1 MDIPE
6 QASFED
12 GLFPFTCTRPAT
24 DIRMG
29 ILTLGEKW
37 ERLLPGGKPPGL
49 PDNIVPDTTLAAR
62 IREELAAAGPENAGA
77 EGPASPG
84 DNASAKDLVLPAGL
98 LSDQRLP
105 VNAGPAA
112 GNLSTAAITR
122 ILAHAQRLT
131 YPWHIFQL
139 NDLALRS
146 DFELLTKGRRSA
158 PIPSTIQ
165 AISPESIFI
174 EEGAN
179 LHHSILNAST
189 GPIYIGRHT
198 EIMEGSTIRGPFALC
213 EGAVVKMGSRIYGA
227 TTIGPYCT
235 VGGEIKNSVLFGY
248 SNKGH
253 DGYLGDSVIGMW
265 CNLGAGV
272 SNSNLKNNAGE
283 VKVWNPAAGK
293 FIRAG
298 LKCGLLLGD
307 YSRAAINTSF
317 NTGTIVGVCCNVF
330 GEGLTPKYIPHFSW
344 GGFGPGTKEAT
355 KYELE
360 KALRD
365 IGNWKKLKNQSL
377 TDAEI
382 QTLKHIFD
390 KS

>member
-1 MDIPE
+1 MDMPE
-6 QASFED
+6 ETSFED

-24 DIRMG
+24 GIRMG

-37 ERLLPGGKPPGL
+37 EGLLPGGKPPGL
-49 PDNIVPDTTLAAR
+49 PDNIVPDAALAAR
-62 IREELAAAGPENAGA
+62 ILEEQAAAVSEISGSQPSGQGIA
-77 EGPASPG
+77 PG
-84 DNASAKDLVLPAGL
+84 GL
-98 LSDQRLP
+98 LS
-105 VNAGPAA
+105 A
-112 GNLSTAAITR
+112 AAITR
-122 ILAHAQRLT
+122 ILAHAQRLQ

-158 PIPSTIQ
+158 PIPSTVQ

-174 EEGAN
+174 EEGATI
-179 LHHSILNAST
+179 HYSILNASA
-189 GPIYIGRHT
+189 GPIYIGRNT

-213 EGAVVKMGSRIYGA
+213 EGAVVKMGARIYGA
-227 TTIGPYCT
+227 TTIGPYST
-235 VGGEIKNSVLFGY
+235 VGGEIKNSVIFGY

-265 CNLGAGV
+265 CNLGAGT
-272 SNSNLKNNAGE
+272 SNSNLKNNAGR

-293 FIRAG
+293 FIGAG
-298 LKCGLLLGD
+298 LKCGLLIGD

-317 NTGTIVGVCCNVF
+317 NTGTVVGVCCNVF

-344 GGFGPGTKEAT
+344 GGFGSGNKEGT